1 MGELKRNEDN
11 PKKFWKVI
19 RSVIPSNNAD
29 SNNEILLKDGARK
42 LDRCDVAAFINN
54 YFINVGNLHP
64 TPDDDDGDDDD
75 DSVVVDDCDDIDN
88 TTSAECLNSSN
99 NMLGA
104 DGTNKC
110 LLTEFRESDIFKITK
125 SINVS
130 KSSGLD
136 NINSAVIKA
145 AFEIL
150 TPEVT
155 HMYKLSITNAHF
167 PGDWKKALVIPI
179 PKQGDLTKV
188 QNFRPISLLPLPGK
202 ILEKLIH
209 QQLSDFL
216 EKGSLLSDKQHGF
229 RKSHSTTHAIAQVT
243 NYINKKMD
251 ARLPT
256 VAVFIDFRKAFDCVQ
271 HPVLIQKL
279 NKPGFNMTVINWI
292 CSYLSNRQQRVYANE
307 TYSSFQDITQG
318 VPQGSVLGP
327 LFYIVYAND
336 LVNKVDNCGIAL
348 YADDTVLYTANKDF
362 SESVKKTPGGH

>member
-1 MGELKRNEDN
+1 MIISPSTLSTNNRGSPGHQHSSESVLGELKRNEDN

-19 RSVIPSNNAD
+19 RSVIPPNNAD

-42 LDRCDVAAFINN
+42 LDRSDVAAFINN

-88 TTSAECLNSSN
+88 TTSTECLNSSN
-99 NMLGA
+99 NVLGA

-125 SINVS
+125 SINIS

-136 NINSAVIKA
+136 NINSADIKA

-216 EKGSLLSDKQHGF
+216 EKGSLL
-229 RKSHSTTHAIAQVT
+229 
-243 NYINKKMD
+243 
-251 ARLPT
+251 
-256 VAVFIDFRKAFDCVQ
+256 
-271 HPVLIQKL
+271 
-279 NKPGFNMTVINWI
+279 
-292 CSYLSNRQQRVYANE
+292 
-307 TYSSFQDITQG
+307 
-318 VPQGSVLGP
+318 
-327 LFYIVYAND
+327 
-336 LVNKVDNCGIAL
+336 
-348 YADDTVLYTANKDF
+348 
-362 SESVKKTPGGH
+362 